1 MLARVRELGSGQVL
15 FYFPLRG
22 ATVTDLKMQ
31 IESVTGIPPK
41 TQSLQYGAHGA
52 PMDDDSALLE
62 TYGLKHES
70 SIFLSTRLGGPRKTV
85 EMWREPISAPDWL
98 RQMPT
103 FFDRNTFF
111 SLFPDTKETDYW
123 LYLEWHRTQVHI
135 SERIGTDASASDR
148 LWCPLEHVAEA
159 VGAEDME
166 AAADAATRQ
175 AAADIGAAEA
185 VDEAGQEA
193 RDIDLVD

>member
-22 ATVTDLKMQ
+22 ATVMDLKMQ

-70 SIFLSTRLGGPRKTV
+70 SIFLSTRLGGPRKTID
-85 EMWREPISAPDWL
+85 MWRAPISAPDWL

-111 SLFPDTKETDYW
+111 SLFPNTQETDYW
-123 LYLEWHRTQVHI
+123 LYLEWHRTQAHI
-135 SERIGTDASASDR
+135 SERIGTDASVSAAS
-148 LWCPLEHVAEA
+148 AEA
-159 VGAEDME
+159 AGAEDME

-175 AAADIGAAEA
+175 AATEMGAAEA